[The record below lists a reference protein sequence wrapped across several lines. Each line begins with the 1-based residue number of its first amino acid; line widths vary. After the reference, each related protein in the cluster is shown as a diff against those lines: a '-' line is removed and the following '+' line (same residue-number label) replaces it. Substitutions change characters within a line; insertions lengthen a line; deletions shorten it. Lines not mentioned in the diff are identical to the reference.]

1 MALLTSAALALAAGA
16 GIFAAIAAV
25 VWTWDAGL
33 PARTTARLSRELCR
47 PGRADEAVLRE
58 AGEAFLRAAV
68 GPQAPFGRFARRV
81 AGASAG
87 ALAATTLV
95 WFVATPGLPASFLSD
110 AASLKLVLRQLILNG
125 FVSTVLITWASW
137 ALGGARIGRLAAAEP
152 GRLAR
157 HIGLDLLVRLA
168 LLAALSAAI
177 FALFARHAGSF
188 GGSVET
194 AVAVVPETLAG
205 ALAFRGLSGA
215 QVYAALLTGFP
226 WALLLLLRLA
236 AAQPWVG
243 ALWRRLGRRLP
254 VAERPFRFLGLLL
267 AAGCA
272 AAGVAAALALRVL
285 RDGGLG

>member
-95 WFVATPGLPASFLSD
+95 WFVATPGLP
-110 AASLKLVLRQLILNG
+110 
-125 FVSTVLITWASW
+125 
-137 ALGGARIGRLAAAEP
+137 
-152 GRLAR
+152 
-157 HIGLDLLVRLA
+157 
-168 LLAALSAAI
+168 
-177 FALFARHAGSF
+177 
-188 GGSVET
+188 
-194 AVAVVPETLAG
+194 
-205 ALAFRGLSGA
+205 
-215 QVYAALLTGFP
+215 
-226 WALLLLLRLA
+226 
-236 AAQPWVG
+236 
-243 ALWRRLGRRLP
+243 
-254 VAERPFRFLGLLL
+254 
-267 AAGCA
+267 
-272 AAGVAAALALRVL
+272 
-285 RDGGLG
+285 